1 MAAQTRF
8 EEVQH
13 QKDVNMEGGNL
24 MGLHPY
30 TKSYKLLNSEES
42 KKKLFPRDKFPNLLS
57 NISWN
62 PHTHILKLYMNV
74 YELIYVQVRANW
86 ANKGYV
92 FILYNLTYIA

>member
-30 TKSYKLLNSEES
+30 TKNYKLLNSEES
-42 KKKLFPRDKFPNLLS
+42 KKKLSFPGINF
-57 NISWN
+57 
-62 PHTHILKLYMNV
+62 
-74 YELIYVQVRANW
+74 
-86 ANKGYV
+86 
-92 FILYNLTYIA
+92 LTCYPT